1 MSDCPAYLSIIIN
14 DRTAAE
20 QLFNYDVMM
29 PCPAHFN
36 LTFTVPRILNSHT
49 SQTFE
54 VVLDDA
60 KRVYRLLLTY
70 FRSHGAAENDGSAKT
85 SVAAEAYSS
94 DVIQVQTSD
103 VTKVVTACVMIVVIC
118 LSVRLLCDVTVL
130 RREKPSVT
138 ADPDDVTQPY
148 ATGSLSTVNS
158 RQRQHLVFVSVY
170 VGFNVLYSLLVTFT
184 AVSVIFLFCFR
195 SEVDHVTTGGQRLG
209 SLTRRAI
216 SDVEKMSER
225 RLEVELQLAE
235 RRGRQVSKKGL
246 RRSYSWHR
254 VSERRLEVELQ
265 LAERRGRQAPV
276 ACTRYVDDM
285 TDFVRQSV
293 FNVTLRHYRQNS
305 ISVSGLMSAVINS
318 TVADVE
324 RWVLKYVGELEKQI
338 ERRANPVRLH
348 QTRYRRQVTNSVWL
362 LYARSLFNRSTA
374 LASLTTSS
382 SSSSST
388 TSSDAAEDE
397 VVRFLEEAMSVHTA
411 SYPRWYKSAHLQR
424 SVSGFCRN
432 ITT

>member
-235 RRGRQVSKKGL
+235 RRGRQ
-246 RRSYSWHR
+246 
-254 VSERRLEVELQ
+254 
-265 LAERRGRQAPV
+265 APV

>member
-235 RRGRQVSKKGL
+235 RRGRQ
-246 RRSYSWHR
+246 
-254 VSERRLEVELQ
+254 
-265 LAERRGRQAPV
+265 APV

-348 QTRYRRQVTNSVWL
+348 QTRYRRQVTNSIWL

>member
-235 RRGRQVSKKGL
+235 RRGRQ
-246 RRSYSWHR
+246 
-254 VSERRLEVELQ
+254 
-265 LAERRGRQAPV
+265 APV

-411 SYPRWYKSAHLQR
+411 SYPRWYKFAHLQR